1 MFGSTICR
9 RWQCRAVGYLVL
21 REILDNTGVRL
32 SRRDRT
38 ANLIASGFPDF
49 ARCRVDVYPF
59 GSGFFIGMEAMT
71 KEEFEAYKAAQIAAL
86 LAWDIMRQEVT
97 K

>member
-1 MFGSTICR
+1 MK
-9 RWQCRAVGYLVL
+9 
-21 REILDNTGVRL
+21 L
-32 SRRDRT
+32 SRRDF
-38 ANLIASGFPDF
+38 AHILIVSGFPDF

-86 LAWDIMRQEVT
+86 LAWDIRRQEVT